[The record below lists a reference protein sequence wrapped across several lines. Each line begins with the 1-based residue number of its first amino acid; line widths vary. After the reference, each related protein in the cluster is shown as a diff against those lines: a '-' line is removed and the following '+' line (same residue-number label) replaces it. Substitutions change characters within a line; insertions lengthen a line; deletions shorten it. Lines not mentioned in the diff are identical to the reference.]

1 MRSVEIHVTKRKKAK
16 HIVDRRTIE
25 REVRE
30 MLARRVSG
38 TLLGTWLLI
47 PEHIRLGSWDLLTTW
62 ANDDSGGVESRLALQ
77 MVHEAALCLTGI
89 REGRSLSHQS
99 FEIANGLPFIAT
111 DEEIHKLLD
120 GHTVQESKQLQINL
134 ARLRLSLGHYNGNLL
149 AFDPH
154 RIHTCSQRI
163 MPKKKSSPT
172 ARSKRIMQTFFSV
185 DAETGQPLA
194 FTIGSSGKTTTRG
207 SLELIEMIDT
217 ILPPGNVLLVAD
229 TEHGS
234 CELLDHIIESKHYD
248 ILMPAARN
256 KVVMETIQK
265 LPYQRHWAG
274 YATAEISYQYK
285 DSKHPFRLIGQ
296 RSGENKLEYEY
307 KPFIATG
314 NYPSL
319 ESITEKY
326 PARWKIEEFF
336 NFEGAM
342 GWDRTA
348 TMNLNIR
355 YGKLSLALIAQAA
368 TFQLKKKLPSPY
380 KNWTAQHLAD
390 SVFRGIDGDLRV
402 KDDTIIVTM
411 YNVPESLNLRQH
423 YENTPEKLLREGFDP
438 RIPWLY
444 DFKLDFR
451 FK

>member
-1 MRSVEIHVTKRKKAK
+1 MRS
-16 HIVDRRTIE
+16 IE
-25 REVRE
+25 RGVRDL
-30 MLARRVSG
+30 LAYKVSG
-38 TLLGTWLLI
+38 TMIGVWLLI
-47 PEHIRLGSWDLLTTW
+47 PEHLSLGSWDLLKLWT
-62 ANDDSGGVESRLALQ
+62 DDDGGGINPRLALQ
-77 MVHEAALCLTGI
+77 MVNEAALCLNGVRKT
-89 REGRSLSHQS
+89 RSLSHQG
-99 FEIANGLPFIAT
+99 FDLANGLPYIAT
-111 DEEIHKLLD
+111 DQEIHYLLD
-120 GHTVQESKQLQINL
+120 THTIQDAKQLQIGL
-134 ARLRLSLGHYNGNLL
+134 GLLRQSLGHYEGNLL

-154 RIHTCSQRI
+154 RIVTYSQRI
-163 MPKKKSSPT
+163 MPKKKKSPHG
-172 ARSKRIMQTFFSV
+172 RSRRIMQTFFTL

-207 SLELIEMIDT
+207 SFELIEMIDT
-217 ILPPGNVLLVAD
+217 ILPTGNVLLVAD

-234 CELLDHIIESKHYD
+234 CKLLDHIIESKHYD

-256 KVVMETIQK
+256 KVVMETIEK

-326 PARWKIEEFF
+326 PERWKIEEFF

-342 GWDRTA
+342 GWDRAA

-368 TFQLKKKLPSPY
+368 AFQLKKKLPSPY
-380 KNWTAQHLAD
+380 RKWTAQHLAD
-390 SVFRGIDGDLRV
+390 SLFRGVDGDLRV
-402 KDDTIIVTM
+402 KNDTIIVNM
-411 YNVPESLNLRQH
+411 YNVPEGLNLRQH
-423 YENTPEKLLREGFDP
+423 YENLPKKLEGQGVDP
-438 RIPWLY
+438 RIPWLF